1 MRESQIEK
9 EVCAWAKIHGI
20 QAVKFTP
27 MGEVGWP
34 DRIFLKDGKAI
45 FIEFKRSG
53 QLARPLQQHRLNV
66 LVTNGFKAEVH
77 DNVQTAI
84 EFLRS
89 SLLSGSGN

>member
-9 EVCAWAKIHGI
+9 EVCAWAKTHGI
-20 QAVKFTP
+20 LAIKFTP
-27 MGEVGWP
+27 DGEVGWP
-34 DRIFLKDGKAI
+34 DRIFLYRGHGV
-45 FIEFKRSG
+45 FIEFKRLN
-53 QLARPLQQHRLNV
+53 QRARPLQAHRIKV

-89 SLLSGSGN
+89 SLLSGSGD